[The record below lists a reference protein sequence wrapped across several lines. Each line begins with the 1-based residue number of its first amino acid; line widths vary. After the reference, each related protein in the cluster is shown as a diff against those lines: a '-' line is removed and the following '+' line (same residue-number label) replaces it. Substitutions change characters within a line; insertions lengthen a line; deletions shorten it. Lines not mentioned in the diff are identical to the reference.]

1 MTGETWARKAAVA
14 ALLALTALH
23 VTCADAPLTAV
34 TGSTLSVFANP
45 TFGFFV
51 GARHVLGQW
60 YGTKLA
66 IGCRIDLDRQ
76 CSPYLV
82 CHLASLSPQA
92 RVSYWQLADMKTVF
106 ENVCFGAQSRLW

>member
-1 MTGETWARKAAVA
+1 MF
-14 ALLALTALH
+14 
-23 VTCADAPLTAV
+23 ADPK
-34 TGSTLSVFANP
+34 FCFP
-45 TFGFFV
+45 V

-92 RVSYWQLADMKTVF
+92 KVSYWHLADMKTVF
-106 ENVCFGAQSRLW
+106 ENVCFEHKADAVMQTSTSANDPKPAGCPCRIQ